1 MAMKECNISPR
12 EFTRLWNLLLANTRK
27 GISGGHDLPKT
38 ILSIDKDGVDKH
50 KLALVI
56 ARLNDD
62 QEFTQEFVSL
72 LEKEIQLHLD
82 DSEGDILIS
91 IRYKNDEN

>member
-1 MAMKECNISPR
+1 MAMKECKISPR

-27 GISGGHDLPKT
+27 GISGGHNLPKT
-38 ILSIDKDGVDKH
+38 ILSIDKDGVDQY
-50 KLALVI
+50 KLALVT

-72 LEKEIQLHLD
+72 LGKEIQLHLD
-82 DSEGDILIS
+82 DSEGDILVS
-91 IRYKNDEN
+91 IRYKNEEY